1 LPEWVDEQVKALM
14 AELDLNFGSLD
25 IVVTT
30 DKRFVFLE
38 VNPNGQYGAVSL
50 TANANV
56 DYEVAKFLMN

>member
-1 LPEWVDEQVKALM
+1 M

-25 IVVTT
+25 IVVTG

-38 VNPNGQYGAVSL
+38 VNPNGQYGAVSF
-50 TANANV
+50 TTNANV